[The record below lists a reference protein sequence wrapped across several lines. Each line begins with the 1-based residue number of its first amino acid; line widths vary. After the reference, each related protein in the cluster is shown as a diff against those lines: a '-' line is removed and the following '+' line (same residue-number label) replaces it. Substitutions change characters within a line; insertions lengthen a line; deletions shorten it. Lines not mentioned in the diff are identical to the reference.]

1 MEYREQTTN
10 TVAESTSCRPVLSAE
25 PGANTAREA
34 TTERI
39 SGSVCL
45 RLWMCSAVVSEQQEN
60 VSLWFAFNTEDVIK
74 LVPPFTCIYSTAST
88 SLFMPS
94 SLD

>member
-1 MEYREQTTN
+1 MEQTTN

-25 PGANTAREA
+25 PEANAARDA
-34 TTERI
+34 AAAHA
-39 SGSVCL
+39 SGSL
-45 RLWMCSAVVSEQQEN
+45 RLQLQMYSAVVREQQEN
-60 VSLWFAFNTEDVIK
+60 MSLWFALNTEDVIK